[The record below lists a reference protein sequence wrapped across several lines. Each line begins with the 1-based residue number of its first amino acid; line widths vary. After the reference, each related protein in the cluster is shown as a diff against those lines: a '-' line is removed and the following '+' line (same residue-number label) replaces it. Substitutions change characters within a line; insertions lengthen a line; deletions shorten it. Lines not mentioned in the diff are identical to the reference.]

1 MECGVVET
9 NIRKKGTVVRKGQE
23 ERNGGKRLPDAA
35 KQQNNIAIGRRKQD
49 CSTNQINKVSD
60 AYKRAGQGKIKIGIL
75 GILMARG

>member
-1 MECGVVET
+1 MRGGGNKHPEKRHSCPEGAEGKE
-9 NIRKKGTVVRKGQE
+9 RKEKGFRM
-23 ERNGGKRLPDAA
+23 
-35 KQQNNIAIGRRKQD
+35 QQNSKTICAIGRRKQD